1 MHVSVEKYNCVPRP
15 RPSKA
20 GGHALYVVKLKTT
33 SPSAYRYSW
42 SVAYACGNQRR
53 AGHTIQWRDG
63 ETTLGVASSLICL
76 CGSISPHRVSHTR
89 VLIRPCV
96 NFGLDFFQTKFT
108 RSLRLTFQKKKLVHL
123 LALRLTFPWC
133 ARECGL
139 CDSWRAD
146 SARAWAGASYSGCR
160 RAGRGPTDLRPRT
173 IEWPPGWLAA
183 DRNGIGCD
191 SNTRCRSPPLAFSVA
206 KQSTTVPAAK
216 FLLALAF
223 TQNPE

>member
-1 MHVSVEKYNCVPRP
+1 MAGFTYENSKHTHVATENTAGLKNPHARIVRTKCYCYLAMHVSVEKYNCVPRP

-108 RSLRLTFQKKKLVHL
+108 RSLRLTFQKKNLFTC
-123 LALRLTFPWC
+123 LRC
-133 ARECGL
+133 
-139 CDSWRAD
+139 
-146 SARAWAGASYSGCR
+146 
-160 RAGRGPTDLRPRT
+160 
-173 IEWPPGWLAA
+173 
-183 DRNGIGCD
+183 
-191 SNTRCRSPPLAFSVA
+191 V
-206 KQSTTVPAAK
+206 
-216 FLLALAF
+216 
-223 TQNPE
+223 

>member
-108 RSLRLTFQKKKLVHL
+108 RSLRLTFQKKNLFTC
-123 LALRLTFPWC
+123 LRCVWLFL
-133 ARECGL
+133 G
-139 CDSWRAD
+139 
-146 SARAWAGASYSGCR
+146 ARANAGCVTRGGLTV
-160 RAGRGPTDLRPRT
+160 RARGRGPPIAAAAVPGGGPRT
-173 IEWPPGWLAA
+173 CGRGRSSGRLVGWP
-183 DRNGIGCD
+183 
-191 SNTRCRSPPLAFSVA
+191 
-206 KQSTTVPAAK
+206 QSGM
-216 FLLALAF
+216 
-223 TQNPE
+223 E